1 MFLVYAIAL
10 AFVGYVIYLFFDF
23 NKGLS
28 TTKSV
33 LLKDIQSLEDR
44 LVDIE
49 LSPWDEID
57 ILSRIGDSQSSKK
70 IFGDVETA
78 VLYSIY
84 HEPILAYA
92 TKRYLHDGTLSYAVK
107 FDDQVYSIVPH
118 NATMLVVNQGDQEIA
133 RINTQELNISGKGQQ
148 VKIYHE
154 DRTDLLPVSFDGETK
169 LLINA
174 HEASD
179 VDQTRAIVNKES
191 ITPEERELFILV
203 LSYAL
208 IDQLI

>member
-28 TTKSV
+28 TTSSV
-33 LLKDIQSLEDR
+33 LLKDMQSLEDR
-44 LVDIE
+44 LIDIE

-70 IFGDVETA
+70 IFGDIETA

-92 TKRYLHDGTLSYAVK
+92 AKRYLHDGTLSYVVK
-107 FDDQVYSIVPH
+107 FDDEVYSIIPH
-118 NATMLVVNQGDQEIA
+118 NPSTLIVKQTDQELA
-133 RINTQELNISGKGQQ
+133 RIDIKELNG
-148 VKIYHE
+148 
-154 DRTDLLPVSFDGETK
+154 
-169 LLINA
+169 
-174 HEASD
+174 
-179 VDQTRAIVNKES
+179 TRN
-191 ITPEERELFILV
+191 
-203 LSYAL
+203 
-208 IDQLI
+208 

>member
-10 AFVGYVIYLFFDF
+10 AFVGYVVYLFFDF

-179 VDQTRAIVNKES
+179 VDQT
-191 ITPEERELFILV
+191 
-203 LSYAL
+203 LSL
-208 IDQLI
+208 IHI

>member
-23 NKGLS
+23 NKELS
-28 TTKSV
+28 TTASV
-33 LLKDIQSLEDR
+33 LLKDIKSLENR

-57 ILSRIGDSQSSKK
+57 TLSRIGDSQSSKK

-92 TKRYLHDGTLSYAVK
+92 AKRYLHDHTLSYAVK
-107 FDDQVYSIVPH
+107 FDDQIYAVSPK
-118 NATMLVVNQGDQEIA
+118 NATELEVRQGEQNIA
-133 RINTQELNISGKGQQ
+133 TIDTSELSIKGKREQ

-154 DRTDLLPVSFDGETK
+154 EGTDLLPVKFAGETK

-174 HEASD
+174 HEAED

-191 ITPEERELFILV
+191 ISPEERELFILV

>member
-10 AFVGYVIYLFFDF
+10 AFVGYVVYLFFDF

-57 ILSRIGDSQSSKK
+57 ILSRIGDSQSNKK

>member
-28 TTKSV
+28 TTSSV
-33 LLKDIQSLEDR
+33 LLKDMQSLNDR

-57 ILSRIGDSQSSKK
+57 ILSRIGDAQSSKK

-84 HEPILAYA
+84 HEPIMAYA
-92 TKRYLHDGTLSYAVK
+92 AKRYLHDGTLSYAVK
-107 FDDQVYSIVPH
+107 FDDEIYSISPH
-118 NATMLVVNQGDQEIA
+118 NPTTLIARQGDQEVA
-133 RINTQELNISGKGQQ
+133 RIDTKELNGTRNGLV
-148 VKIYHE
+148 VKINHE
-154 DRTDLLPVSFDGETK
+154 DGTDLLPVKFNGEIK

-174 HEASD
+174 HDAAD
-179 VDQTRAIVNKES
+179 VDQTRAIVNKETIS
-191 ITPEERELFILV
+191 SEERKLFLLV

>member
-1 MFLVYAIAL
+1 MFLIYAIVL

-23 NKGLS
+23 NKELS

-33 LLKDIQSLEDR
+33 LLKDMESLKEK
-44 LVDIE
+44 LTDIE

-57 ILSRIGDSQSSKK
+57 ILSRIGDATSSKK
-70 IFGDVETA
+70 IFGDMETA

-84 HEPILAYA
+84 HEPILAYC
-92 TKRYLHDGTLSYAVK
+92 TKRYLRDNTLSYALK
-107 FDDQVYSIVPH
+107 FDDQVYSVSPH
-118 NATMLVVNQGDQEIA
+118 NETVLIVKRDDQEIA
-133 RINTQELNISGKGQQ
+133 RIFTDELRIKGNGNDVNIDLEEG
-148 VKIYHE
+148 
-154 DRTDLLPVSFDGETK
+154 TDLVPVKFNEEIK
-169 LLINA
+169 LLVNA
-174 HEASD
+174 HEAED

-191 ITPEERELFILV
+191 ITAEERELFILV

>member
-33 LLKDIQSLEDR
+33 LLKDIQSLKDR

-70 IFGDVETA
+70 IFGDIETA

-107 FDDQVYSIVPH
+107 FDDEIYSISPH
-118 NATMLVVNQGDQEIA
+118 NATMMVAKKGDQEIA
-133 RINTQELNISGKGQQ
+133 RINTEDLSIRGMGQE
-148 VKIYHE
+148 VKLYHE
-154 DRTDLLPVSFDGETK
+154 DRTDLLPVKFGGDTK

>member
-10 AFVGYVIYLFFDF
+10 AFVGYVVYLFFDF

>member
-28 TTKSV
+28 TTSSV
-33 LLKDIQSLEDR
+33 LLKDMQSLEDR
-44 LVDIE
+44 LADIE

-92 TKRYLHDGTLSYAVK
+92 AKHYQHDGTLSYALK
-107 FDDQVYSIVPH
+107 FDDDIYSITPH
-118 NATMLVVNQGDQEIA
+118 NPTTLIVRRKEQEVA
-133 RINTQELNISGKGQQ
+133 RIDTDELSITKNGVV
-148 VKIYHE
+148 VKIYHTE
-154 DRTDLLPVSFDGETK
+154 GTDLLPVKFNGEAK

-174 HEASD
+174 HDAAD

-191 ITPEERELFILV
+191 ITAEERELFILV